1 MAKKIADMQLN
12 TQSIQLTVHSSRYPP
27 ESIAGIHRLK
37 KTPLLLK
44 TSKLSFYYFLDHF
57 NTLNDATWT
66 TAALYMPGV
75 KPVEEIQAC
84 MFPAKNFGR

>member
-1 MAKKIADMQLN
+1 L
-12 TQSIQLTVHSSRYPP
+12 QSLSTRKYCWYTPP
-27 ESIAGIHRLK
+27 E